1 MESYEVVR
9 VAHAA
14 LLSQGCEPVG
24 REGSVGRPVARRLCG
39 SCFTCG
45 SRLEE
50 MPARAKTLNP
60 APCIHHH
67 VVTSP
72 SCVPQSTAYQGVSIP
87 CCRSAATSRPPHL
100 YPAQEQ
106 IFAEAEQRFRSELNR
121 RELRET
127 PPSRQ
132 PGRRQSPS
140 AASQRLWWCGLVYFS
155 CLLLLWLIAMYVAG
169 CCGA

>member
-24 REGSVGRPVARRLCG
+24 REGSVGRPVARILCG

-72 SCVPQSTAYQGVSIP
+72 RLQLCATEHRIP
-87 CCRSAATSRPPHL
+87 GSE
-100 YPAQEQ
+100 YP
-106 IFAEAEQRFRSELNR
+106 
-121 RELRET
+121 
-127 PPSRQ
+127 
-132 PGRRQSPS
+132 
-140 AASQRLWWCGLVYFS
+140 
-155 CLLLLWLIAMYVAG
+155 LLP
-169 CCGA
+169 